1 MGQSVNN
8 GNLVEDILA
17 KFIHMDQPMNSLKIA
32 EATPLS
38 KLHIDQSVNNGN
50 VAEDISST

>member
-1 MGQSVNN
+1 
-8 GNLVEDILA
+8 
-17 KFIHMDQPMNSLKIA
+17 MNSGKIT

-38 KLHIDQSVNNGN
+38 KLHMDQSVNNGN